1 MSTRYYPEGFQY
13 PKNRQSLFAYQMNQ
27 VLRPAI
33 KTPRKT
39 PTLLQS
45 KGSQSQDQDG
55 RAILKPHQVSL
66 DQFRHG
72 KNSHK
77 KEKRIDTVR
86 ASQLQRRLSM
96 KVLLASGK
104 SKAASCG
111 EATPVGSKLRR
122 RAGDVGCFRKMA
134 ELDYKHAER

>member
-1 MSTRYYPEGFQY
+1 
-13 PKNRQSLFAYQMNQ
+13 MNQ

-39 PTLLQS
+39 LTLLQS

-55 RAILKPHQVSL
+55 TAILKPHQVSL
-66 DQFRHG
+66 DQFRNG
-72 KNSHK
+72 KHSFK

-111 EATPVGSKLRR
+111 EATPVGSKGWR
-122 RAGDVGCFRKMA
+122 RAGEVGSFRKMVQ
-134 ELDYKHAER
+134 LDYKRAER